1 MALLVKQLTRQFKN
15 ISCVKTIKYFTRDNC
30 QLIKSIAHARTI
42 ATTSTLAERWYTDK
56 HEWIELNNNIGTVGI
71 SNYAQ
76 DALGDVV
83 YAQLPDVGSSIKKDE
98 EVGALESV
106 KAASEIIS
114 PITGKVIEKNTAV
127 ENKPGLINTS
137 PYKDGWL
144 FKVQVDDVDEIKSLM
159 DEKSYEEFL
168 KSDPH

>member
-1 MALLVKQLTRQFKN
+1 MA
-15 ISCVKTIKYFTRDNC
+15 
-30 QLIKSIAHARTI
+30 QLINRITGQALKSVSSVYKTNILRLDVKKIGSRNLRTI
-42 ATTSTLAERWYTDK
+42 TTTSISRAERWFTEK
-56 HEWIELNNNIGTVGI
+56 HEWIEVNGKIGTVGI

-83 YAQLPDVGSSIKKDE
+83 YAQLPDVGSSIKKEE

-114 PITGKVIEKNTAV
+114 PISGTVVEKNEAV

-137 PYKDGWL
+137 CYKDGWL
-144 FKVQVDDVDEIKSLM
+144 FKVEIANLEEVKSLM
-159 DEKSYEEFL
+159 NEKSYEDFL
-168 KSDPH
+168 KTDPH